1 MFLRWLD
8 GRDRDRA
15 TCDQADIDLWHVE
28 GNEHDRKSVRAFL
41 LWSQNTNLS
50 RRFRLPAAQIRGRP
64 RGGPGPGGGSVRRGH
79 GNTSTARTI
88 RPSAAR
94 GSGSRTSASRSRP
107 VSTRPR
113 LTASYNATCPRRCSG
128 ASDKPTRVLTGP
140 SAHSTASASSNN
152 ASARRVRQACS
163 LRRKCDSSA
172 NASPCSATR
181 GTLDSTAFAPIPRS
195 FLVEAQDQAKAAHTT
210 GINENPDRPRHLLLR
225 SDPEV
230 KRQVEGLS
238 SKLLGRRRGP
248 GRGCASPRAI
258 RAGQPGAHLLD
269 WPRGPRT
276 PSRLRAR
283 AP

>member
-64 RGGPGPGGGSVRRGH
+64 RGGPGPCGGSVLRDH
-79 GNTSTARTI
+79 GDTSTARTI

-94 GSGSRTSASRSRP
+94 GSASRTSASRSRP
-107 VSTRPR
+107 VSIRPR
-113 LTASYNATCPRRCSG
+113 LTASYNAPRRCSG

-152 ASARRVRQACS
+152 APAGRVRQACS
-163 LRRKCDSSA
+163 SRRKCDSSA

-181 GTLDSTAFAPIPRS
+181 GTLDSTAFAPIPRA

-210 GINENPDRPRHLLLR
+210 GINENPDRPRYLLLR

-238 SKLLGRRRGP
+238 SKLLGRRRGTWSWMRLSP
-248 GRGCASPRAI
+248 GNSCGTNRR
-258 RAGQPGAHLLD
+258 HLLD